1 MSDEMERFIEQMVN
15 KIEQITESLDGTI
28 AQINKIEESVKELNK
43 GFEKETAS
51 LNENI
56 RLIIEALKQFR
67 VQSNS
72 SISELAK
79 EINQTVQDIWDEKK
93 IQSYFEDAK
102 QSVDRIKD
110 AEKVVSDNLY
120 YAQLLTIVKNI
131 STYLQK
137 IKK

>member
-1 MSDEMERFIEQMVN
+1 MDEFITDIVN
-15 KIEQITESLDGTI
+15 KIEQITENLDGTI
-28 AQINKIEESVKELNK
+28 AQINNIEDSLGKLNK
-43 GFEKETAS
+43 NLEKETAS
-51 LNENI
+51 LTENV

-79 EINQTVQDIWDEKK
+79 EINAKVEDIWDETK
-93 IQSYFEDAK
+93 IQQYFEDAK
-102 QSVDRIKD
+102 NSVDRIKD

-120 YAQLLTIVKNI
+120 YAQLLTIVENI

-137 IKK
+137 VKK